1 MCLGVPGEITEI
13 DGREAVADFWG
24 VERRVRL
31 DVVGD
36 AVEVG
41 DYILNHAGF
50 AIRKIP
56 DREVEETMAIYESLF
71 GDDTEE
77 ALDEIGAPRGA
88 DIDLGGE
95 GSAASP
101 GPMGSE
107 PTPSGEHDDD

>member
-1 MCLGVPGEITEI
+1 MCLGVPGEIVEI
-13 DGREAVADFWG
+13 DDHEAVADFWG

-36 AVEVG
+36 AVDVG

-56 DREVEETMAIYESLF
+56 EQEVEETIAIYESLF
-71 GDDTEE
+71 GDDAEE

-88 DIDLGGE
+88 DIDLGGKQAAVEPE
-95 GSAASP
+95 G
-101 GPMGSE
+101 G
-107 PTPSGEHDDD
+107 DDD

>member
-1 MCLGVPGEITEI
+1 MCLGVPGEIVEI
-13 DGREAVADFWG
+13 DDHEAVADFWG

-36 AVEVG
+36 AVDVG

-56 DREVEETMAIYESLF
+56 EQEVEETIAIYESLF
-71 GDDTEE
+71 GDDAEE

-95 GSAASP
+95 QAAV
-101 GPMGSE
+101 E
-107 PTPSGEHDDD
+107 PESGDDD

>member
-1 MCLGVPGEITEI
+1 MCLGVPGEIQEI
-13 DGREAVADFWG
+13 DGHEAVADFWG

-36 AVEVG
+36 DVDVG

-56 DREVEETMAIYESLF
+56 ESEVEETMAIYESLF
-71 GDDTEE
+71 GDDAEE

-88 DIDLGGE
+88 DIDLGDDRPE
-95 GSAASP
+95 AAAP
-101 GPMGSE
+101 GD
-107 PTPSGEHDDD
+107 HDGD